1 MHIFER
7 LSMYIRNDIKTRG
20 QHQIIIADDVRI
32 RHCKITIK
40 GNNNT
45 LKILSRAN
53 LRDVN
58 IEIIGENCTLSIG
71 EGCVIGE
78 GCYLS
83 SREDGTELILGD
95 GCMLSRNVNVMT
107 SDGHDILREGKRIN
121 PAKSIYIGD
130 RVWLA
135 DSVTVL
141 KGVTIGNDCIVGINS
156 TLTKSIDS
164 NSVAAGVPAKVVSH
178 GVTWQNECTY

>member
-1 MHIFER
+1 MKFFTKYMFS
-7 LSMYIRNDIKTRG
+7 LRNKIKIKKEHKIDIAQNT
-20 QHQIIIADDVRI
+20 RI
-32 RHCKITIK
+32 RQCKININGK
-40 GNNNT
+40 NNT
-45 LKILSRAN
+45 LKILSGAN
-53 LRDVN
+53 LRGVN
-58 IEIIGENCTLSIG
+58 IEILGNNCTLVIGEN
-71 EGCVIGE
+71 CVIGE

-83 SREDGTELILGD
+83 SREDGTELILGS

-107 SDGHDILREGKRIN
+107 SDGHDILKDSTRIN
-121 PAKSIYIGD
+121 QAKSIYIGD

-156 TLTKSIDS
+156 TLTKSIDAG
-164 NSVAAGVPAKVVSH
+164 SVAAGVPAKVVSQ

>member
-1 MHIFER
+1 MNFFKKYLLLARNTFKIKGHHHI
-7 LSMYIRNDIKTRG
+7 DIAT
-20 QHQIIIADDVRI
+20 DVRI
-32 RHCKITIK
+32 RQCKITIK
-40 GNNNT
+40 GKNNT
-45 LKILSRAN
+45 LIMARHAN
-53 LRDVN
+53 LRGVN
-58 IEIIGENCTLSIG
+58 IELIGDNCTLSIG

-83 SREDGTELILGD
+83 SREKGTQLILGA

-121 PAKSIYIGD
+121 PAKSIFIGD

-164 NSVAAGVPAKVVSH
+164 GSVAAGVPAKVVSH
-178 GVTWQNECTY
+178 GVTWQNECTF